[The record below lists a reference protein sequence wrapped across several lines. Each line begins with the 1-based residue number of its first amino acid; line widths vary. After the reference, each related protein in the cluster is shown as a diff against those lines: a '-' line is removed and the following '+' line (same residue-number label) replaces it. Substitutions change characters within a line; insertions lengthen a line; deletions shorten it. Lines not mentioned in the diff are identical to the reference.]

1 MKKTRLLNSELSYII
16 AKLGHT
22 QSIVIADCGLPI
34 PEDVKRID
42 LALVR
47 GLPSFEA
54 VLDAVLSE
62 MEVEE
67 YVVAEE
73 LGRENLAIAKH
84 IEETMGNIPKIAVS
98 HEEFKK
104 LVNFAQC
111 VIRTGEATPYANI
124 ILQSGVKF

>member
-1 MKKTRLLNSELSYII
+1 MKKTQLLNSELSYII
-16 AKLGHT
+16 AKLGHA

-67 YVVAEE
+67 YLVAEE
-73 LGRENLAIAKH
+73 LSRENFPVAQR
-84 IEETMGNIPKIAVS
+84 IEETMGNIAKTVVS

-104 LVNFAQC
+104 RVGFAQC

-124 ILQSGVKF
+124 ILQSGVTF